1 MLGQND
7 DVLNFGYDVHIDAA
21 ILIFS
26 GRCQALSVFNGGQ
39 DDSVRGYGAFYA
51 IHTKRQAEA
60 GREFVN
66 QRAFRSVLQ

>member
-21 ILIFS
+21 ILIFRVDVRHCPS
-26 GRCQALSVFNGGQ
+26 LMVVRTIALEEMALSTL
-39 DDSVRGYGAFYA
+39 SIPSA
-51 IHTKRQAEA
+51 AEA